1 MDEYTIKQVA
11 EHNSPEDAWLII
23 HGQVYDV
30 TKYLADHPGGA
41 DALTEA
47 AGTDA
52 SEDFDNAGHSE
63 DAFEI
68 MKDCCVGKVQGF
80 EKKKPKLKPLVPVKS
95 VKAKTGGSSSVSTL
109 ASLGFIV
116 CAGAGAYYFGRRQG
130 LTVPD
135 WLLASLRSD
144 SAGSSFIKG
153 IIVGGGSFVTANAI
167 AAQRFTT
174 MVMKSKPFT
183 SYPAHMKIPKRA
195 QEDTLLQRGLLDPV
209 TYSPL
214 PLKQK
219 TLIAPNVYRL
229 TFSLPTTS
237 TILGLPIGQHVTIK
251 ADVDGESVARSYT
264 PVSNNSD
271 LGVLELVIK
280 AYPDGKLTS
289 KYLATLEV
297 GDEVLFRGPK
307 GAMKYQ
313 PNFCKKIG
321 MIAGGTGITPMFQV
335 IRAICEHDRDTT
347 EISLIY
353 ANRTEQDILLR
364 EELDRFARRYPKN
377 LKMYYM
383 LDQPPENWKFGSG
396 ALETWSEPNL
406 SQIQKPVAVAR
417 LPIIIKGYASA
428 GHVLVG
434 SSDGKPI
441 KTLVSDQRMPDGIDI
456 SKSAGKLFWTCMGNP
471 SANDGAI
478 LSCNL
483 DGTGLTEIVPQGS
496 VHTPKQLTVDNKN
509 SKLYFADREG
519 MRIMRCNFD
528 GSELQVLVQTGDWEV
543 DSQMLDPTRWCVGV
557 AVSPSAGKFYWTQKG
572 PSKGGKGRILQANID
587 FQPGEDAESRTD
599 IEVLFLGLPEPIDLE
614 VDESENVLYWTDRGE
629 LPFGNTINRAKVGD
643 IAQVTHDG
651 ASNPGKDY
659 EVVARGLHEAIG
671 IKLDLKNRRIFAT
684 DLGGLVYQFD
694 VDGGNRKKVYE
705 GSGAFAG
712 ITVA

>member
-1 MDEYTIKQVA
+1 MEEFTIKQVA
-11 EHNSPEDAWLII
+11 EHNSPKDAWLII
-23 HGQVYDV
+23 HGQ
-30 TKYLADHPGGA
+30 DHPGGA
-41 DALTEA
+41 DVLTEA

-68 MKDCCVGKVQGF
+68 MKDCCIGKIQGF
-80 EKKKPKLKPLVPVKS
+80 EKKKPKLKPLAPVKA
-95 VKAKTGGSSSVSTL
+95 VKIQTRGSSSISTL
-109 ASLGFIV
+109 VNLGFIV
-116 CAGAGAYYFGRRQG
+116 CAGAGAYYFTRRQG
-130 LTVPD
+130 FTVPD

-144 SAGSSFIKG
+144 STGSSFIKG
-153 IIVGGGSFVTANAI
+153 IIVGGGSLATANAV
-167 AAQRFTT
+167 AAQRFTS
-174 MVMKSKPFT
+174 MAMKSKPFT
-183 SYPAHMKIPKRA
+183 SYPAHMKVPKRA

-289 KYLATLEV
+289 KYLAKLEV

-313 PNFCKKIG
+313 PNLCKKIG

-377 LKMYYM
+377 FKVHYM
-383 LDQPPENWKFGSG
+383 LDQPPANWEFGSG
-396 ALETWSEPNL
+396 YVTRELMKE
-406 SQIQKPVAVAR
+406 K
-417 LPIIIKGYASA
+417 LP
-428 GHVLVG
+428 
-434 SSDGKPI
+434 
-441 KTLVSDQRMPDGIDI
+441 
-456 SKSAGKLFWTCMGNP
+456 
-471 SANDGAI
+471 
-478 LSCNL
+478 
-483 DGTGLTEIVPQGS
+483 
-496 VHTPKQLTVDNKN
+496 
-509 SKLYFADREG
+509 
-519 MRIMRCNFD
+519 
-528 GSELQVLVQTGDWEV
+528 
-543 DSQMLDPTRWCVGV
+543 
-557 AVSPSAGKFYWTQKG
+557 SPSAESRVFLCG
-572 PSKGGKGRILQANID
+572 PPGMVNASKKALVDLG
-587 FQPGEDAESRTD
+587 FEQPGASAKMSDQTSHQLSFTSPSTLSAHKYRCGGRYALRTWPFRFNTGQPITDLALWVKSHGQLPVTYSD
-599 IEVLFLGLPEPIDLE
+599 IDQRQARRIIGLRSLDPKT
-614 VDESENVLYWTDRGE
+614 VKM
-629 LPFGNTINRAKVGD
+629 PFTAGD
-643 IAQVTHDG
+643 IC
-651 ASNPGKDY
+651 K
-659 EVVARGLHEAIG
+659 I
-671 IKLDLKNRRIFAT
+671 IFAII
-684 DLGGLVYQFD
+684 LPPVGVFMERGCGGDFWINLLLTILFFVPGLIHALYIIL
-694 VDGGNRKKVYE
+694 KY
-705 GSGAFAG
+705 
-712 ITVA
+712 

>member
-1 MDEYTIKQVA
+1 MAEYTTKQVA

-23 HGQVYDV
+23 HGQGTLQQFQMEHSLTKPVYDV

-41 DALTEA
+41 DVLTEA

-68 MKDCCVGKVQGF
+68 MKDCCVGKIQGF
-80 EKKKPKLKPLVPVKS
+80 EKKKPKLKPLAPVKA
-95 VKAKTGGSSSVSTL
+95 VKIQTGGSSSVSAL
-109 ASLGFIV
+109 VNLGFIV

-130 LTVPD
+130 LTVPN
-135 WLLASLRSD
+135 WLLSSLRSD

-153 IIVGGGSFVTANAI
+153 IIVGGGSLATANAV

-174 MVMKSKPFT
+174 MAMKSKPFT
-183 SYPAHMKIPKRA
+183 SYPAHMKVPKRA

-251 ADVDGESVARSYT
+251 AEVDGESVARSYT
-264 PVSNNSD
+264 PVSNNAD

-289 KYLATLEV
+289 KYLAKLEV

-313 PNFCKKIG
+313 PNLCKKIG

-347 EISLIY
+347 EVSLLY

-364 EELDRFARRYPKN
+364 EELDMFARRYPKN
-377 LKMYYM
+377 FKVYYL
-383 LDQPPENWKFGSG
+383 LDQPSANWKFGSG
-396 ALETWSEPNL
+396 YVTRELMKEKLPSPSVDSKVFLCGPPGMVKASKNALVDLGFEQP
-406 SQIQKPVAVAR
+406 
-417 LPIIIKGYASA
+417 GASA
-428 GHVLVG
+428 
-434 SSDGKPI
+434 KI
-441 KTLVSDQRMPDGIDI
+441 SDQVF
-456 SKSAGKLFWTCMGNP
+456 SF
-471 SANDGAI
+471 
-478 LSCNL
+478 
-483 DGTGLTEIVPQGS
+483 
-496 VHTPKQLTVDNKN
+496 
-509 SKLYFADREG
+509 
-519 MRIMRCNFD
+519 
-528 GSELQVLVQTGDWEV
+528 
-543 DSQMLDPTRWCVGV
+543 
-557 AVSPSAGKFYWTQKG
+557 
-572 PSKGGKGRILQANID
+572 
-587 FQPGEDAESRTD
+587 
-599 IEVLFLGLPEPIDLE
+599 
-614 VDESENVLYWTDRGE
+614 
-629 LPFGNTINRAKVGD
+629 
-643 IAQVTHDG
+643 
-651 ASNPGKDY
+651 
-659 EVVARGLHEAIG
+659 
-671 IKLDLKNRRIFAT
+671 
-684 DLGGLVYQFD
+684 
-694 VDGGNRKKVYE
+694 
-705 GSGAFAG
+705 
-712 ITVA
+712 